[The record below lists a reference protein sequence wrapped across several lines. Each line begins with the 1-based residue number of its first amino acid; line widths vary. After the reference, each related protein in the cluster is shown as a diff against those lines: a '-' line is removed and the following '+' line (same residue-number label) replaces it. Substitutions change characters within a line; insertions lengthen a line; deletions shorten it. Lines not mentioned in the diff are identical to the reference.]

1 MKNNGF
7 VSMTMV
13 YTFLILFLF
22 LMLAVLMSYSQQ
34 NKYLEAIDTKIDLKI
49 DTKVNNDYCPYSEGQ
64 TFLFDYTGK
73 EQSFV
78 AECAGKYK
86 IELWGAGGFERQAG
100 AVGGKGAYT
109 SGIIKL
115 EKDTTLYIYVGEKPT
130 YTSGMCYD
138 TNPNAVFNGQIK
150 GSCTAGGGATDI
162 RLVGGQWNNP
172 AGLKSRIM
180 VAAGGGGCI
189 SSFPT
194 CGHGGSGG
202 SGIVIMR
209 SHR

>member
-1 MKNNGF
+1 M
-7 VSMTMV
+7 
-13 YTFLILFLF
+13 
-22 LMLAVLMSYSQQ
+22 
-34 NKYLEAIDTKIDLKI
+34 
-49 DTKVNNDYCPYSEGQ
+49 
-64 TFLFDYTGK
+64 FDYTGK
-73 EQSFV
+73 EQSLV

-115 EKDTTLYIYVGEKPT
+115 EKDTTLYIYVGEKST
-130 YTSGMCYD
+130 YASGMCYD

-150 GSCTAGGGATDI
+150 GTCTAGGGATDI

-180 VAAGGGGCI
+180 VAAGGGGAFYAEGIGGSGGGLVGYDGAGPSSGTAGVGGCI